1 MYLYKTIIS
10 KSQNGTQEELD
21 SFSADKTDFETNY
34 KSQAVKVDE
43 VILAE
48 TTYLNDLSYSAFKAK
63 VALPLA
69 WSDVKY
75 VEDNVKYVLNLLSDN
90 PI

>member
-48 TTYLNDLSYSAFKAK
+48 TTYLNDLSY
-63 VALPLA
+63 
-69 WSDVKY
+69 VKY